1 MEKSKKMMEVI
12 IDGKVYTLA
21 GEESEEYMQRVA
33 SYVNSKI
40 QEMKQMPSYKKLNK
54 DLQGILLALN
64 ISDDLYKTKEVLK
77 LAKEEY
83 DKKDQAIYT
92 MTQQI
97 STEKIQAETAKKL
110 AEEYRQKINEL
121 QKRIIELETGADK
134 KR

>member
-1 MEKSKKMMEVI
+1 MSNNKKMMEVI

-33 SYVNSKI
+33 SYVNGKI
-40 QEMKQMPSYKKLNK
+40 QEMKMIPSYKKLNK

-77 LAKEEY
+77 MAKEEY
-83 DKKDQAIYT
+83 DKKDQAIYN
-92 MTQQI
+92 MTQQL

-110 AEEYRQKINEL
+110 AEEYRHKINEL
-121 QKRIIELETGADK
+121 QKRIIELETGVE
-134 KR
+134 

>member
-1 MEKSKKMMEVI
+1 MSKSRKMMEVI

-40 QEMKQMPSYKKLNK
+40 QEMKKMPSYKKLNK

-64 ISDDLYKTKEVLK
+64 ISDDLYKTKEISK
-77 LAKEEY
+77 MAKEEY
-83 DKKDQAIYT
+83 DKKDQAIYN

-97 STEKIQAETAKKL
+97 STEKLQAETAKRL

-121 QKRIIELETGADK
+121 QKRIIELETGVE
-134 KR
+134 

>member
-1 MEKSKKMMEVI
+1 MSKSRKMMEVI

-40 QEMKQMPSYKKLNK
+40 QEMKKMPSYKKLNK

-64 ISDDLYKTKEVLK
+64 ISDDLYKTKEILK
-77 LAKEEY
+77 MAKEEY
-83 DKKDQAIYT
+83 DKKDQAIYN

-97 STEKIQAETAKKL
+97 STEKLQAETAKRL

-121 QKRIIELETGADK
+121 QKRIIELETGVE
-134 KR
+134 

>member
-1 MEKSKKMMEVI
+1 MSKKMMEVI

-40 QEMKQMPSYKKLNK
+40 QEMKKMPSYKKLNK

-77 LAKEEY
+77 MAKEEY
-83 DKKDQAIYT
+83 DKKDQAIYN

-97 STEKIQAETAKKL
+97 STEKLQAETAKKL
-110 AEEYRQKINEL
+110 AEEYRYKINEL
-121 QKRIIELETGADK
+121 QKRIIELETGVE
-134 KR
+134 

>member
-1 MEKSKKMMEVI
+1 MSKKMMEVI

-40 QEMKQMPSYKKLNK
+40 QEMKKVPSYKKLNK

-77 LAKEEY
+77 MAKEEY
-83 DKKDQAIYT
+83 DKKDQAIYN

-97 STEKIQAETAKKL
+97 SAEKLQAETAKKL
-110 AEEYRQKINEL
+110 AEEYRHKINEL
-121 QKRIIELETGADK
+121 QKRIIELETGVEK
-134 KR
+134 

>member
-1 MEKSKKMMEVI
+1 MSNSRKMMEVI

-40 QEMKQMPSYKKLNK
+40 QEMKKMPSYKKLNK

-83 DKKDQAIYT
+83 DKKDEAIYN

-97 STEKIQAETAKKL
+97 SNEKMQAETAKRL
-110 AEEYRQKINEL
+110 AEEYRSKINEL
-121 QKRIIELETGADK
+121 QKRIIELETGVE
-134 KR
+134 